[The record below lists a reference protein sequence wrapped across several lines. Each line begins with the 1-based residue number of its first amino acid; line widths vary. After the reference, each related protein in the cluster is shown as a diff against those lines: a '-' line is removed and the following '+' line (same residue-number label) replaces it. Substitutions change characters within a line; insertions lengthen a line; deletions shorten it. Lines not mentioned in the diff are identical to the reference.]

1 MRPRDEL
8 FARACEA
15 LQKSPRLAVR
25 LGKLYP
31 GDDEADLGPGAAWLK
46 DRTKPG
52 LAAAE
57 LAEALQA
64 DARRNRAT
72 AVIGPP
78 RKREKMAL
86 ADRRRA
92 ENALAILCAAADPD
106 PLSLL
111 EALEAASSAT
121 QAEIAIAGSA
131 ALLDSIRYAS
141 GTELATTIGCTAR
154 RGQQIRAAQRALLA
168 AGQLDLFAFAEA
180 EI

>member
-1 MRPRDEL
+1 MMRRDEL
-8 FARACEA
+8 FARACAA
-15 LQKSPRLAVR
+15 LQTSPRLAVR

-31 GDDEADLGPGAAWLK
+31 GDDEGDLGPGAAWLK
-46 DRTKPG
+46 DRKKPG

-64 DARRNRAT
+64 DARRNRA
-72 AVIGPP
+72 ASVIGPR
-78 RKREKMAL
+78 RKKEKMTL
-86 ADRRRA
+86 AERRRA

-121 QAEIAIAGSA
+121 QTEIAIAGSA
-131 ALLDSIRYAS
+131 ALLDSICYAS
-141 GTELATTIGCTAR
+141 GTELAAAIGCTAR
-154 RGQQIRAAQRALLA
+154 RGQQIRAKQRAALLA
-168 AGQLDLFAFAEA
+168 GQQDLFAQD